1 MLENRYYVYILTNKY
16 NTVIYTGV
24 TNDLNKRVIEHRNKT
39 GSKFTAK
46 YKIQKLVYYECFLYV
61 NDAIAREKQIKS
73 GSRQK
78 KINLIER
85 ANKNWNDLFPI

>member
-1 MLENRYYVYILTNKY
+1 MLENRYYVYILTNRY

-24 TNDLNKRVIEHRNKT
+24 TNDLNKRVIEHRKKT

-46 YKIQKLVYYECFLYV
+46 YNVQKLVYYECFLYV
-61 NDAIAREKQIKS
+61 TDVIAREKQIKA

-78 KINLIER
+78 KIDLIEGK
-85 ANKNWNDLFPI
+85 NKNWEDLFPI